1 MWRIQEYLTCSA
13 TSQNFVVPIL
23 NERQFPSIEHHAAS
37 RVVKNE
43 LFATAAIPRDLTQLA
58 ADQIACQDSFWCQSD
73 QVSVLEYIYLRYF
86 AIKMRLED
94 DALACRWPSHS
105 FHNNLAEA
113 YVCKLKCTFIR
124 HSLHTSV
131 VSV

>member
-94 DALACRWPSHS
+94 DALAASI
-105 FHNNLAEA
+105 LADGG
-113 YVCKLKCTFIR
+113 LHLR
-124 HSLHTSV
+124 HTEFDHATTCHRHRAV
-131 VSV
+131 RIF